1 MFKEAAIRLCV
12 GEANPQLD
20 ALLKKVGVETAACV
34 RAGRESVRRDLAEA
48 LEEQGYVGT
57 GSGSVLVVG
66 MPRAVAKALGQKLRQ
81 RAVIFHERGRR
92 TELVFVG

>member
-1 MFKEAAIRLCV
+1 MFREASIRLRV
-12 GEANPQLD
+12 GETNPRLD
-20 ALLKKVGVETAACV
+20 ALLARVGMETAACV

-57 GSGSVLVVG
+57 GAGTVLVVG
-66 MPRAVAKALGQKLRQ
+66 MPRGEAKALGQRIRQ
-81 RAVIFHERGRR
+81 RAVIFHQKGKR

>member
-1 MFKEAAIRLCV
+1 MFREAAIQLRV
-12 GEANPQLD
+12 GEANPRLD
-20 ALLKKVGVETAACV
+20 ELLGRAGVETAACV

-57 GSGSVLVVG
+57 GVGSVLVVG
-66 MPRAVAKALGQKLRQ
+66 MPRDTAKELGQRLRQ
-81 RAVIFHERGRR
+81 RAVIFHQRGRR

>member
-1 MFKEAAIRLCV
+1 MFRAAAISLRV
-12 GEANPQLD
+12 GESNPRLD
-20 ALLKKVGVETAACV
+20 AFLEKEGLETAACV
-34 RAGRESVRRDLAEA
+34 CAGRESVRRDLAEA

-57 GSGSVLVVG
+57 GVGSVLVVG
-66 MPRAVAKALGQKLRQ
+66 MPRAVAKALGQRLRQ

>member
-1 MFKEAAIRLCV
+1 MFREAAIKLCV
-12 GEANPQLD
+12 GEPNPRLD
-20 ALLKKVGVETAACV
+20 ALLAKVGQQTAACV

-57 GSGSVLVVG
+57 GGESVLVVG
-66 MPRAVAKALGQKLRQ
+66 MPRAIAKALGQRLRQ
-81 RAVIFHERGRR
+81 RAVIFHERGRK

>member
-1 MFKEAAIRLCV
+1 MFREAAIRLCV
-12 GEANPQLD
+12 GEPNPRLD
-20 ALLKKVGVETAACV
+20 ALLEKVGLLTAACV

-57 GSGSVLVVG
+57 GVGSVLVVG
-66 MPRAVAKALGQKLRQ
+66 MPRASAKELGQRLRQ
-81 RAVIFHERGRR
+81 RAVIFHEKGRR

>member
-1 MFKEAAIRLCV
+1 MFRAAAISLRV
-12 GEANPQLD
+12 GESNPRLD
-20 ALLKKVGVETAACV
+20 ALLEKEGLETAACV
-34 RAGRESVRRDLAEA
+34 HAGRESVRRDLAEA

-57 GSGSVLVVG
+57 GVGSVLVVG
-66 MPRAVAKALGQKLRQ
+66 MPRAVAKALGQRLRQ